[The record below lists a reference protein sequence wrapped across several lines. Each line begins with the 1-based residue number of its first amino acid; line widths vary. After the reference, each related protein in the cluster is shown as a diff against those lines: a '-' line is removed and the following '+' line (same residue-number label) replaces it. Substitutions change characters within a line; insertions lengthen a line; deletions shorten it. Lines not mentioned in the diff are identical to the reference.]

1 MMMTA
6 LCTLLQGMGSVA
18 VETVNA
24 GTDGMEMPVKSGS
37 ARNTLNDYVAGN
49 RVLSSRP
56 SERINAEE
64 TMYNHHYNR
73 SNKTIVCFSLSECLN
88 ACPLPMLDLAKL
100 KEEGRRGLVL
110 AACDLCICGSGLC
123 CNSIL

>member
-88 ACPLPMLDLAKL
+88 EIWVPIKNELGKF
-100 KEEGRRGLVL
+100 
-110 AACDLCICGSGLC
+110 
-123 CNSIL
+123 